1 MKHIGIIKDIFTLS
15 NINCYWNSM
24 DSYNQV
30 FVNYIDK
37 NINENNYKEILF
49 DNNTICDSFINDNEI
64 SDKMFSYVLR
74 CVKNKIENID
84 AKIPQDRVKIL
95 VEKGYISI
103 NNDNIRKMLKNNFY
117 EEIVLLINKQK

>member
-1 MKHIGIIKDIFTLS
+1 
-15 NINCYWNSM
+15 
-24 DSYNQV
+24 
-30 FVNYIDK
+30 
-37 NINENNYKEILF
+37 
-49 DNNTICDSFINDNEI
+49 
-64 SDKMFSYVLR
+64 MFSYVLR
-74 CVKNKIENID
+74 CAKNKIENID